1 MAAAS
6 LAILKLDTRFPRL
19 PGDIASPG
27 SFARPVRLQTIAEA
41 SVDAVV
47 NRNPE
52 GLDLSTFEQA
62 VQTATEPLITTSCGF
77 MIYFQDQLNA
87 LNKRPFISS
96 ALTALPALR
105 ARYKDEQIAILT
117 FDADTLGAPAYAA
130 SLQGFQALSSG
141 WTNQVICTVR

>member
-19 PGDIASPG
+19 PGDIACKD

-47 NRNPE
+47 SRNPE
-52 GLDLSTFEQA
+52 GLDLSAFEQA

-77 MIYFQDQLNA
+77 MIYFSGPAECTEQSALYQLS
-87 LNKRPFISS
+87 IDSS
-96 ALTALPALR
+96 AGVA
-105 ARYKDEQIAILT
+105 
-117 FDADTLGAPAYAA
+117 GA
-130 SLQGFQALSSG
+130 
-141 WTNQVICTVR
+141 V